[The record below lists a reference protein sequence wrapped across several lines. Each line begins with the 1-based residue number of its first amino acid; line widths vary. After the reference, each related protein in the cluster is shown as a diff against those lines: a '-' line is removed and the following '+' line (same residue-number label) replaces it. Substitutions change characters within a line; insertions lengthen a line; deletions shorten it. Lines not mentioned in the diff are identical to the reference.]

1 MVMPMGWMAP
11 APTPCTSR
19 NRIIDGIDQA
29 NPHSSEPN
37 RKIAMPESITFFRPS
52 RSESFPN
59 TTVVAV
65 CVSRNAENTQL

>member
-1 MVMPMGWMAP
+1 MVMPIGWIAP

-19 NRIIDGIDQA
+19 NTIIDGIDQA
-29 NPHSSEPN
+29 NPHSIEPN
-37 RKIAMPESITFFRPS
+37 RKIAMPTSITVLRPS
-52 RSESFPN
+52 RSESLPN